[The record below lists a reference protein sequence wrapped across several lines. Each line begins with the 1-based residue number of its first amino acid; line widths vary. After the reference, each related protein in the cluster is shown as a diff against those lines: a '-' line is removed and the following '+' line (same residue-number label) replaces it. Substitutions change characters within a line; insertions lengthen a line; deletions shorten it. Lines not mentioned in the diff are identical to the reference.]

1 MTSLVE
7 KQIVIVYI
15 LPNIAKGKDNQTT
28 KFTQLIEANVL
39 INFLKKSF

>member
-1 MTSLVE
+1 MASLVE
-7 KQIVIVYI
+7 KQIVRIHI

-28 KFTQLIEANVL
+28 KFTQLIEDNVP